1 MYSWSC
7 FKMIFRNKLLKIF
20 IVSFVIFFSISFVSA
35 SETTNKSY
43 AQVTEAVESI
53 FNRVATYLEEKMN
66 YFVEGVVPSSSM
78 VSDNESLRTEKEKF
92 DFIRKDDAGD
102 LESGYLRIQ
111 DKPPVIQRETTLS
124 TQTKTVTSP
133 TETIIERIV
142 YYNQPI
148 ISSFGFYTKEELD
161 NFFKNYNQEI
171 RSELLSR
178 INNLSSVTNSQ
189 YAANTTAIALTNK
202 IDQLNGT
209 SLTNITVNG
218 VSGLTD
224 ADIPDNILLSGYLP
238 ITGGNLTGNLGI
250 GTTSPY
256 APLSVNGQAVAS
268 YFTTSSSTATSTL
281 AYGMNLLGGCFAIN
295 GVCITGGGA
304 SDGTWSTTSANYW
317 ETTQAARSGVS
328 NWATTSTD
336 YWKTEN
342 NFFSTTSTDHW
353 YSSADRFST
362 TSVNA
367 LLATIDKGY
376 FFSTTSTDY
385 WKTENNFFST
395 TSAEYFA
402 STGSSWSTTS
412 ASYFLSQ
419 NQGNAFSSTSA
430 DAWYIS
436 ADRFS
441 TTTNDAW
448 LTTIDKGYFFSTTS
462 SAYFLS
468 QNQGAAFSSTSVA
481 YYLAENQDSLF
492 STTSANYWKTEN
504 NFFSTTSAE
513 YFASTGSSW
522 STTSAS
528 YFLSQN
534 QGNAFSSTS
543 ADAWYISADRFST
556 TTNDAWL
563 TTIDK
568 GYFFSTTSSA
578 YFLSQNQGAAF
589 SSTSVAYYLAENQD
603 SLFSTTSANYW
614 KTENNFFSTTSADHW
629 YSSADRFSTT
639 SINALLAT
647 INKEYFFSTTSSD
660 YWKTQNNFFSTT
672 SAEYFASTGSSWST
686 TSANYYVNS
695 STTIPKTYTANTF
708 TSLNTFA
715 NATTTQFSV
724 TGNAWLGTFT
734 GPLQAVNGLVSATNT
749 ISAIYGGT
757 GLSSYNT
764 GQLLYADTPSTLA
777 GLNVGGNDTY
787 LKVSGGVLTWA
798 TVPTGSGGSG
808 VSPWATSTDNL
819 SVYLVDP
826 ADVVIIG
833 GSATTTNGNIFEVVG
848 NTKIGGNLLITG
860 NSSLGTITS
869 GIWNGTAIGDSYIVK
884 TGDWTGTFDG
894 QEGSYYLD
902 AGNLTNFSTPADY
915 WYASADRF
923 STTSVS
929 YLLGSLDK
937 GYFFSTTSANYW
949 KSENNFFSSTSAD
962 YWYGSADRFS
972 TTSVDAWYAS
982 VDRFSTT
989 SVNAL
994 LATIDKGYFFSTT
1007 STDYWKTVNNFF
1019 STTSANYYI
1028 NSSTT
1033 IPKTYTNNTFTGG
1046 NIFGTVTTTEIC
1058 FATGECMESPNME
1071 GSALSFYPTNTAS
1084 EIGTYEQ
1091 MLSAPTGGLFVDESC
1106 VADSDIAGG
1115 YCDID
1120 TYISTSTDI
1129 TITNYPAGTT
1139 RIHAYTY
1146 VDSSVGTSYLVLDG
1160 YRREVAGNEYW
1171 LGQATTTEINQTT
1184 IQESLAAFTG
1194 TSDTAFNVDGTD
1206 RLVMKVRGYTTSN
1219 VAKTIHWTYQ
1229 SSAYYSHIETPITIA
1244 DRGYAN
1250 KTKDETI
1257 LGDWT
1262 FSGLTS
1268 FANSTSTLGTI
1279 DTFWSTLANFTNAT
1293 ATQFSVTGDTWLGTF
1308 TGPLQAINGLVSAT
1322 STISVA
1328 YGGTGLS
1335 SAPTL
1340 GQLLIGNGSQGY
1352 TLLATSTLG
1361 INTSDIVEGSKLF
1374 YTDERVNTY
1383 VDAST
1388 TIPKAYSV
1396 NNFTALNTFTNATAT
1411 QFSVTGDIWLGTL
1424 TGPLQAI
1431 NGLVSAT
1438 STMSVAYGGTG
1449 LSSAPTLGQ
1458 LLIGNDSGGYTLL
1471 ATSTLG
1477 INTSDIVE
1485 GSKLFYTD
1493 ERVNTYVDAS
1503 TTIPKAYSVNNF
1515 TALNTF
1521 TNATATQFS
1530 VTGDIWLGT
1539 LTGPL
1544 QAINGLVSA
1553 TSTMSVAYGGTG
1565 LSSAPTFGQMLVG
1578 NSDGGYTLTSTS
1590 SLGLAAG
1597 SIGQLQFNDGSNTF
1611 AADANLFWDNIDKF
1625 FGIGTST
1632 PEARLHVSDS
1642 LSPLA
1647 IFDSIDSTND
1657 AQILTRRGNG
1667 TPTSPSA
1674 VISGQSIGFYGFNGY
1689 GTTGFGLNPTAYM
1702 RGIAAENFTDSAKGT
1717 HLAFGTASSTTASAV
1732 ERMRIT
1738 DMGLVGIGTTSPLR
1752 NIDVKGTWGGNS
1764 IISAQTLTTDS
1775 TVTISTAGVAYYLE
1789 NNSGTTDSSTAT
1801 IFNLTGLPDIEGTHA
1816 FVEMR
1821 AAKGVTANER
1831 TQSVSLKVNGSL
1843 VNNAI
1848 VSTASTTLAES
1859 QIKSFNLL
1867 RLNSQWKMV
1876 GAAGDGTGANIA
1888 ANVVKTVPYDLTTNA
1903 TVAQNTNLSVIV
1915 GANETWSINAIIRS
1929 YNSASA
1935 DDVKFY
1941 ITAPSGAI
1949 CYISTSVVKSNST
1962 FTGNSC
1968 GVGLLT
1974 TLTTIQDVVTLGAT
1988 VVNGATPGTIVIQYS
2003 ANTGAGLAHFDA
2015 GSFMFANRNLG
2026 SDLAEMYY
2034 TRDDSMGPAMV
2045 VSIDDFTDA
2054 GVKQS
2059 DIAYDKNILGVIT
2072 TQPGMILGSAM
2083 IPEGTRPIY
2092 VALSGRVPVK
2102 VTTENGKIRAGD
2114 YITSSSIPGVAMK
2127 AIKSGPVIGQAL
2139 SDFDGDGIGMVTLFI
2154 KNGIYTGTSL
2164 ASLFGDLFD
2173 KNISEFEYQK
2183 AILEKLV
2190 AQSTTTPGVSEI
2202 YTDRVATRLGITAP
2216 TVVTKDLFADTITA
2230 NKIVGLEF
2238 ITDKISSLSSDVV
2251 KVASS
2256 SASISDILGKIET
2269 SNIKTLDLA
2278 VLNSLSVGSSL
2289 TILGESIFDG
2299 VSTFF
2304 ATTTMSKLV
2313 VENIDSPQI
2322 LALSDGLT
2330 LVGNN
2335 LATLSASVADNESIL
2350 DTYASTTS
2358 DILNRLS
2365 SLENKPTLD
2374 LSSVLS
2380 LDSGLIINSLTIMN
2394 GGLKVDQIGSL
2405 GGQIVF
2411 SDDVE
2416 FIGRPYVNSDTA
2428 GFAKI
2433 FKGAKSVRI
2442 NFDREYLSQPVINTT
2457 ITFDENS
2464 ALDVDNLFNS
2474 NVQYV
2479 VTERTVNGFTI
2490 LLSREAGADM
2500 TFSWFALAV
2509 KNSKTFRSEE
2519 INLPLIPN
2527 VLPTLIE
2534 ADPSSQYF
2542 ENNTTTEP
2550 VVSSEVDNLDST
2562 TTSANQNVFIPVS
2575 EEVNTNESTVSEEV
2589 DNLDSTTTSANPNV
2603 SIPLSEEVNINESTV
2618 LEEVAIESI
2627 DYLEPTS
2634 SNLPIIT
2641 IEEVPV
2647 VGVE

>member
-1 MYSWSC
+1 
-7 FKMIFRNKLLKIF
+7 MIFRNKLLKIF

-376 FFSTTSTDY
+376 FFSTTSTD
-385 WKTENNFFST
+385 
-395 TSAEYFA
+395 
-402 STGSSWSTTS
+402 
-412 ASYFLSQ
+412 
-419 NQGNAFSSTSA
+419 
-430 DAWYIS
+430 
-436 ADRFS
+436 
-441 TTTNDAW
+441 
-448 LTTIDKGYFFSTTS
+448 
-462 SAYFLS
+462 
-468 QNQGAAFSSTSVA
+468 
-481 YYLAENQDSLF
+481 
-492 STTSANYWKTEN
+492 YWKTEN

-1340 GQLLIGNGSQGY
+1340 GQLLIGNGSQ
-1352 TLLATSTLG
+1352 
-1361 INTSDIVEGSKLF
+1361 
-1374 YTDERVNTY
+1374 
-1383 VDAST
+1383 
-1388 TIPKAYSV
+1388 
-1396 NNFTALNTFTNATAT
+1396 
-1411 QFSVTGDIWLGTL
+1411 
-1424 TGPLQAI
+1424 
-1431 NGLVSAT
+1431 
-1438 STMSVAYGGTG
+1438 
-1449 LSSAPTLGQ
+1449 
-1458 LLIGNDSGGYTLL
+1458 GYTLL